1 MGIFRRFTDI
11 LSANLNDLID
21 RFEDPEKALR
31 QAIREMDDAVA
42 AAMNSAAKT
51 IAGERLAARRLAE
64 HRQQA
69 EVWLARARQA
79 IHEGDEPLARRA
91 LVRKSEHDRL
101 IDALA
106 DQQAALEQAGGKLR
120 RQIDGM
126 RARVA
131 EANRK
136 LTTLSARKRAADA
149 QRAVYAVGASGRG
162 PSGRGTAAFSKF
174 DRLCDRVESAEA
186 EAEAWVDL
194 TGQLDGDAGQWF
206 ADTDA
211 RIEKQLQTLRDEAAA
226 ATP

>member
-1 MGIFRRFTDI
+1 MGIFRRCTDI

-31 QAIREMDDAVA
+31 QAIREMEQAVS

-51 IAGERLAARRLAE
+51 IAGERLAARQLAE

-69 EVWLARARQA
+69 EQWLARARQA
-79 IHEGDEPLARRA
+79 VGDGDESLARRS

-101 IDALA
+101 IAALA
-106 DQQAALEQAGGKLR
+106 DQQAALEQAGRKLR

-136 LTTLSARKRAADA
+136 LTTLSARKQAADA
-149 QRAVYAVGASGRG
+149 QRVLFGAGASG
-162 PSGRGTAAFSKF
+162 SVSMAFSKF
-174 DRLCDRVESAEA
+174 DRLCHRVDTAEA
-186 EAEAWVDL
+186 EAEAWTDL
-194 TGQLDGDAGQWF
+194 TGSESGTEDTWF
-206 ADTDA
+206 ADDDA
-211 RIEKQLQTLRDEAAA
+211 QIDQQLQALRDEAAT
-226 ATP
+226 ATR

>member
-1 MGIFRRFTDI
+1 MNIFRRCTDI

-31 QAIREMDDAVA
+31 QAIREMDAAVLA
-42 AAMNSAAKT
+42 SMNSAAKT
-51 IAGERLAARRLAE
+51 IAGERLAARQLAE

-69 EVWLARARQA
+69 EQWLSRARQA
-79 IHEGDEPLARRA
+79 VHEGDESLARRA
-91 LVRKSEHDRL
+91 LLRKSEHDRL

-106 DQQAALEQAGGKLR
+106 DQQAALDQAGRKLR

-136 LTTLSARKRAADA
+136 LATLSARKRAADA
-149 QRAVYAVGASGRG
+149 QRALLGA
-162 PSGRGTAAFSKF
+162 GTGGSPAAAFANF
-174 DRLCDRVESAEA
+174 DRLCHRVETAEA
-186 EAEAWVDL
+186 EAEAWTDL
-194 TGQLDGDAGQWF
+194 VGSAGEDDEWS
-206 ADTDA
+206 ASTDA
-211 RIEKQLQTLRDEAAA
+211 HVEEQLQALRDEAAA